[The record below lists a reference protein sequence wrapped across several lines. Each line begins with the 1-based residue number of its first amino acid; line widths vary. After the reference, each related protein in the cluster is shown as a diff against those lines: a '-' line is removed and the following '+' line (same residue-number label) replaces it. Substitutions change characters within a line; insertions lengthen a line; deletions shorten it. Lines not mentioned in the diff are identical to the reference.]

1 MRANLAT
8 FQAPHIEVPLNSA
21 LFWSKKNIY
30 GGKIM
35 KRKFVLIAALV
46 AALAVVFIGCP
57 YPTNGGGES
66 PSGGT
71 GNTTPSP
78 GPGTTPGGDLPPPPP
93 TKIKGLQVTTVSSWA
108 GFDLKNDGFT
118 FAENFTIYIKGVQVI
133 AGQILLNID
142 HSDWLPVGGW
152 NPTLAAGEEF
162 ERTLTLTTGEVT
174 QIGSADPT
182 NIRIRQAAAN
192 KTFIVFELIVKNA
205 GGTALYTLSDVLQG
219 LDAGETNTAVIFDGT
234 KTTPAGGPANVIF
247 EIVEVEE

>member
-1 MRANLAT
+1 
-8 FQAPHIEVPLNSA
+8 
-21 LFWSKKNIY
+21 
-30 GGKIM
+30 M

-66 PSGGT
+66 PSGGN
-71 GNTTPSP
+71 GNTPGTGSGTGTGSEEP
-78 GPGTTPGGDLPPPPP
+78 GPTL
-93 TKIKGLQVTTVSSWA
+93 IKGLKVTTVKNWA
-108 GFDLKNDGFT
+108 GFDLKNDGLH